1 MQSTFSPSSLACFE
15 NCPKQYHFR
24 YVEPIDVEHEG
35 IEAFVGKRVHEVLER
50 LYDFVGKGML
60 PSLARVIWRYH
71 QNFGAQFD
79 AARVRIVREG
89 TEPDWY
95 RAAGAR
101 GLENYYRRHYPFD
114 ADKTLGLEHKVRF
127 ALDSEGR
134 YALRGIIDRL
144 VEARDGTLEIHDF
157 KTGRRVPS
165 QDELDRDRQLGLYE
179 LAVRERHPDAGEVRL
194 VWHFVVPDQVRTSTR
209 TAAQRDSLREA
220 TARTIDQIRSEQ
232 EWAPRPSGLCGW
244 CEFRAHCPAFGGM
257 RPEPRA
263 DAVPAEHQL
272 SLPVS

>member
-1 MQSTFSPSSLACFE
+1 VQSTFSPSSLSCFE

-24 YVEPIDVEHEG
+24 YVEPLEVDQEG

-60 PSLARVIWRYH
+60 PTLARVIWRYRE
-71 QNFGAQFD
+71 NFRTHFD

-89 TEPDWY
+89 TELDWY

-114 ADKTLGLEHKVRF
+114 ADQTLGLERAIRF
-127 ALDSEGR
+127 DLDADGR

-144 VEARDGTLEIHDF
+144 VRAKDGALEIHDF

-179 LAVRERHPDAGEVRL
+179 LGVREQLGESGEVRL
-194 VWHFVVPDQVRTSTR
+194 VWHYVVPDQVRTSTR
-209 TAAQRDSLREA
+209 SEAQRDALREA
-220 TARTIDQIRSEQ
+220 TARTIDKIRSEQ
-232 EWAPRPSGLCGW
+232 DWAPRPSALCDW
-244 CEFRAHCPAFGGM
+244 CEFRAHCPAFGGT
-257 RPEPRA
+257 RPAPSA
-263 DAVPAEHQL
+263 AAPPLGSQL
-272 SLPVS
+272 PLLG